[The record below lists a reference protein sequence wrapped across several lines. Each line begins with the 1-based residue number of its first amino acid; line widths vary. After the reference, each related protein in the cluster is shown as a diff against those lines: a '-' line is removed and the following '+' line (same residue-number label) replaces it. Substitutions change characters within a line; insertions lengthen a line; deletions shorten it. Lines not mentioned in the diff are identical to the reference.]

1 MILTDIEKKEYDR
14 YFSYYDFS
22 KEFVNKT
29 FLVTGAKGLLGQ
41 GIIKWLL
48 YCNELYNSNIRII
61 ASTRDPK
68 SIPNYIEK
76 NDAIEYCEFLKE
88 ADYCKNI
95 NIDYVV
101 HCATPTGKDA
111 FTKTPYETL
120 RVIIDGTRELI
131 NLCINQKE
139 KGHICE
145 MVYVSSEE
153 VYGAVNSDRNIDE
166 KYVGSI
172 DSLNNRSC
180 YPLGK
185 KVAELM
191 CHSAVT
197 EYGIDI
203 SILRPTVIF
212 GLFQKYDW
220 DRIES
225 EILRCIIENKDL
237 VLKTKGLTKKS
248 VVYSLDVVS
257 AVFVLL
263 LHGLAGEAYNATNTL
278 SYDTIVNNANRLFD
292 IFNKKCKIVF
302 DLQDSNM
309 NNLFIA
315 KRELLMNV
323 GKIESLGW
331 KTITNLED
339 IYKIDIQRFNK

>member
-1 MILTDIEKKEYDR
+1 MKLTDIEKREYDR

-22 KEFVNKT
+22 KEFANKT

-95 NIDYVV
+95 KIDYVV
-101 HCATPTGKDA
+101 HCATPTGKGA

-139 KGHICE
+139 KGHICK

-153 VYGAVNSDRNIDE
+153 VYGAVNSDINIDE

-225 EILRCIIENKDL
+225 EILR
-237 VLKTKGLTKKS
+237 
-248 VVYSLDVVS
+248 Y
-257 AVFVLL
+257 
-263 LHGLAGEAYNATNTL
+263 TL

-323 GKIESLGW
+323 GKIKSLGW